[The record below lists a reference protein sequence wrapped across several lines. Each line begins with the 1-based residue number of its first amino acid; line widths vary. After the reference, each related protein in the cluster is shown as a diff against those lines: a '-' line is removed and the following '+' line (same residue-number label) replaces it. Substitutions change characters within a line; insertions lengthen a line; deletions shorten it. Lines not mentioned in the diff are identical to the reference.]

1 MTQIDIPVV
10 IEPKTTATAA
20 IIWLHGLGADGH
32 DFADIVPQLGLP
44 EASGIRFIFP
54 HAPIKPVTINSGY
67 RMRAWYDIYGSDI
80 NGREDDEG
88 IRSSEQLIHSLIDQ
102 QISQGIEASRII
114 LAGFSQGGAIAL
126 YTGLRYPQPLA
137 GIIALSTYLPLVS
150 SLPSEANPANREIP
164 IFMAHGIDDN
174 VIPIKI
180 AFASRDILQ
189 AMSYPLEWHSYP
201 MPHSVCYEE
210 IQELAAWLGQRF
222 S

>member
-114 LAGFSQGGAIAL
+114 LAGF
-126 YTGLRYPQPLA
+126 
-137 GIIALSTYLPLVS
+137 
-150 SLPSEANPANREIP
+150 
-164 IFMAHGIDDN
+164 
-174 VIPIKI
+174 
-180 AFASRDILQ
+180 
-189 AMSYPLEWHSYP
+189 
-201 MPHSVCYEE
+201 
-210 IQELAAWLGQRF
+210 
-222 S
+222 